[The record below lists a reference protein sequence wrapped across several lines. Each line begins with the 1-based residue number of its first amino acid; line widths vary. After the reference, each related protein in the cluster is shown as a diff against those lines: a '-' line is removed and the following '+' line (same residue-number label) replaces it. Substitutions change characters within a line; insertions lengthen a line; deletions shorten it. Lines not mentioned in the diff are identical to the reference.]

1 MNVSSKE
8 KEARFFQELKAAF
21 EKSRITVKSCLK

>member
-8 KEARFFQELKAAF
+8 KEARFFQELKATF
-21 EKSRITVKSCLK
+21 EKSKTMVKSCLA